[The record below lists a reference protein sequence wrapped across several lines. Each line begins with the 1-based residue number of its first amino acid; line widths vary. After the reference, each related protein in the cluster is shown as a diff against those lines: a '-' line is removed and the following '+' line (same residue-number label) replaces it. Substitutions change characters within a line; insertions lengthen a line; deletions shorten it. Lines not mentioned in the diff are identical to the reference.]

1 LWRNEIASAQGPLE
15 FRWDGRDN
23 AQRALP
29 AGRYVATL
37 RFVDASGRA
46 VQSVEVPFVHDTHE
60 AQQARYAEVAGQL
73 QTDESRGAANTELE
87 LVDRQGNVVARTVTT
102 EQGNY
107 RFRNVDSGNYQV
119 RARRRGFRAVSQAVE
134 ARAGAPAAA
143 ARPMQM
149 QLH

>member
-1 LWRNEIASAQGPLE
+1 
-15 FRWDGRDN
+15 
-23 AQRALP
+23 
-29 AGRYVATL
+29 
-37 RFVDASGRA
+37 
-46 VQSVEVPFVHDTHE
+46 
-60 AQQARYAEVAGQL
+60 
-73 QTDESRGAANTELE
+73 
-87 LVDRQGNVVARTVTT
+87 VDRQGNVVARTVTT

-119 RARRRGFRAVSQAVE
+119 RARRRGFRAVSQTVE

>member
-1 LWRNEIASAQGPLE
+1 VDNSGASVRQVELLLDDNPI
-15 FRWDGRDN
+15 GR
-23 AQRALP
+23 ACGAALSA
-29 AGRYVATL
+29 AGRP
-37 RFVDASGRA
+37 RR
-46 VQSVEVPFVHDTHE
+46 P
-60 AQQARYAEVAGQL
+60 ARGGAHPRRGGHQRRRKARWRVAGQL
-73 QTDESRGAANTELE
+73 QTHEARGAANTELE

-119 RARRRGFRAVSQAVE
+119 RASRRGFRAVSQAVE